1 MSDGVSINL
10 ISREKL
16 TTMNEEEK
24 VAFILSEVMDGKVL
38 VLEEGLSPVEEADL
52 MRRTMASIDHDT
64 FIGIEIQGYYNANDL
79 KRSAFKRFFARRT
92 PPRMT
97 VIGPAAHLRTI
108 YKDGS
113 VIQALIL
120 TEKPYIE
127 GQAEAPPVAQATEA

>member
-1 MSDGVSINL
+1 MTDGVSIDL

-16 TTMNEEEK
+16 AMMGEEEK

-52 MRRTMASIDHDT
+52 MRKTMASIDHDT
-64 FIGIEIQGYYNANDL
+64 FIGIEIQGYYNVNDL

-97 VIGPAAHLRTI
+97 VIGPAAHLKMI

-127 GQAEAPPVAQATEA
+127 GQTTAPPVATEA